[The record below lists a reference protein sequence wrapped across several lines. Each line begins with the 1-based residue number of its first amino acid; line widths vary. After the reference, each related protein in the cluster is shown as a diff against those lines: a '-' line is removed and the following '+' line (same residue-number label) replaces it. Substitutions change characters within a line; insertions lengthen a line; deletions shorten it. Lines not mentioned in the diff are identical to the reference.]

1 MKYENEILYFIFH
14 IIVQIYIMWKR
25 EDRVDYSYK
34 DDGVGVLLV
43 QETIRDVRVRQGV
56 SETVKISVLDT

>member
-1 MKYENEILYFIFH
+1 
-14 IIVQIYIMWKR
+14 MWKR

-56 SETVKISVLDT
+56 SKTVKISVLDT